1 MSCNGPTRLT
11 RERMTQ
17 VMTILDRHM
26 VINAAS
32 IQRLLN
38 LSRDSAT
45 HLLYTMQQQGLI
57 EGADLVQGAYTRP
70 GLTVTRRLSDP
81 GNTQED
87 LKQ

>member
-1 MSCNGPTRLT
+1 
-11 RERMTQ
+11 MTQ
-17 VMTILDRHM
+17 VMTILDRHL

-32 IQRLLN
+32 IQRLLD

-57 EGADLVQGAYTRP
+57 ESADLVQGAYTRP
-70 GLTVTRRLSDP
+70 GLTVTRQPSGL
-81 GNTQED
+81 GVTQED